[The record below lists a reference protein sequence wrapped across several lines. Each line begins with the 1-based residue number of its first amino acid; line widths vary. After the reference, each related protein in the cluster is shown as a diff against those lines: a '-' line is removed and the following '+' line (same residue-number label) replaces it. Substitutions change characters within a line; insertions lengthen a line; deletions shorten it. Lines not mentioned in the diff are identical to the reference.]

1 MKEVTS
7 NTFLIPNDLPGM
19 WFGVDYH
26 CVLYRGCQLG
36 CVYCSENNQISH
48 EKYDGVSV
56 KVNIEEVL
64 PKELAR
70 SPGSLIGFGSM
81 TESYP
86 MEEKEL
92 KITEKAL
99 NIILKNNNPVHIT
112 TKSDVILRDISLLN
126 EINKKSFA
134 GVAVSVMCDDELSKI
149 LEPGVPSSSRR
160 FEVLKQLS
168 SSGIYSGV
176 LLMPI
181 LPLVTDTTLNLKNIA
196 ERAAEAGAKFVI
208 PYFGV
213 DLSSQIRE
221 YYLKFLNKYYFGY
234 DALYNDMYVNTEFC
248 QVPRYEF
255 IKESFIDICNDLN
268 LEYNMLKLKHFN
280 IKNKN

>member
-7 NTFLIPNDLPGM
+7 NTFLVPNDLPGM

-36 CVYCSENNQISH
+36 CVYCTENKQKSN
-48 EKYDGVSV
+48 EKYDGVSA
-56 KVNIEEVL
+56 KINITEVL

-70 SPGSLIGFGSM
+70 SPGAMIGFGSM

-86 MEEKEL
+86 AEEKEL
-92 KITEKAL
+92 NLTEKAL
-99 NIILKNNNPVHIT
+99 EIILKSNNSIHIT
-112 TKSDVILRDISLLN
+112 TKSDVILRDISLLT
-126 EINKKSFA
+126 EINKKSFS
-134 GVAVSVMCDDELSKI
+134 GVAVSIMCDDELSKI

-160 FEVLKQLS
+160 FDVIRQLS
-168 SSGIYSGV
+168 SAGIYTGV

-181 LPLVTDTTLNLKNIA
+181 LPLVTDTTINLKYIA
-196 ERAAEAGAKFVI
+196 KRAAEAGAKFVI

-221 YYLKFLNKYYFGY
+221 YYLNFLNKYYYGY
-234 DALYNDMYVNTEFC
+234 DSLYNEMYVNTDFC
-248 QVPRYEF
+248 QIPRYEF
-255 IKESFIDICNDLN
+255 FKEMFIDICNDLN
-268 LEYNMLKLKHFN
+268 LEYNMLKLKHF
-280 IKNKN
+280 KYKEK